1 MKQHRF
7 KIMAL
12 TAALSAST
20 LFSVTDVKAATV
32 DDVVNAEKQIIAAG
46 QSSQKRIDKLADE
59 AFDLFQAFKTENKL
73 IENLQVYNAQLERQ
87 INDQQQQMVKLKGSI
102 ANVTVTERQI
112 PPLTI
117 RMIDGLEQ
125 FVNLDLPFSLAERTQ
140 RIEQLRNNVGRS
152 DLSVAEKFRQ
162 VLEAYTIELEYGKK
176 IDEYSDSISV
186 GNNEMEVNVLR
197 VGRICLAYQTKDQNG
212 VGVWDQNT
220 GEWIELDPSDYR
232 SAMKHAL
239 RIAKKQ
245 ASINV
250 LTLPI
255 KAPEAN

>member
-7 KIMAL
+7 QMMALATAL
-12 TAALSAST
+12 TAGALFCVAGAN
-20 LFSVTDVKAATV
+20 AATV
-32 DDVVNAEKQIIAAG
+32 NDVVKTEKEIIAAG
-46 QSSQKRIDKLADE
+46 QSSQKRIDKLADQT
-59 AFDLFQAFKTENKL
+59 FDLFQTFKTENKL
-73 IENLQVYNAQLERQ
+73 IENLRVYNAQLERQ
-87 INDQQQQMVKLKGSI
+87 ISDQESHKLKLKESI
-102 ANVTVTERQI
+102 ASVTVTERQM

-125 FVNLDLPFSLAERTQ
+125 FVALDLPFSMSERTQ
-140 RIEQLRNNVGRS
+140 RIEQLRNNIDRS

-176 IDEYSDSISV
+176 IDEYSARISV
-186 GNNEMEVNVLR
+186 GGEEIEANVLR
-197 VGRICLAYQTKDQNG
+197 VGRICLAYQTKDQSG
-212 VGVWDQNT
+212 VGVWDQSA
-220 GEWIELDPSDYR
+220 GEWVELDPSDYR
-232 SAMKHAL
+232 YAMKHAL

-255 KAPEAN
+255 KTPEAN